1 MNRDPRARSEGKSRA
16 GKPGWLPFVLVLTIG
31 TLWGATFSIG
41 KIAVMHGIP
50 PTAYAFFQSAGAG
63 LALLLLALL
72 RGEIARPRPRL
83 LLYGLAAGTLGLT
96 LPNINFTTVIR
107 HLEAGTMS
115 VIITLAP
122 LATYVGALALG
133 LERRSLLRV
142 AGLLCG
148 LAGALVL
155 LVPGATVPGVDQS
168 HWVLLAVLTPLCYAA
183 QSLFAARYLPVGIGS
198 QRLARLMLFGAAL
211 TSGLAMVATDSVYLP
226 RGLGT
231 AEIAMLLQI
240 AVSSVAY
247 VILFE
252 VLRRAGPVY
261 FSQVGYVVTV
271 TGVLWGVAIFGERP
285 TPWLVLAAL
294 LVLGGLFLV
303 SRRPRGDET
312 A

>member
-1 MNRDPRARSEGKSRA
+1 MTGETGNRWSAEA
-16 GKPGWLPFVLVLTIG
+16 PGWLPLVLVIAVG

-41 KIAVMHGIP
+41 KIAVTHGIP
-50 PTAYAFFQSAGAG
+50 PAAYAFFQSSGAG

-83 LLYGLAAGTLGLT
+83 LLYGLVSGTLGLT
-96 LPNINFTTVIR
+96 LPNINFTVVIQ
-107 HLEAGTMS
+107 HLEAGTMA

-122 LATYVGALALG
+122 LATYVGALSLG
-133 LERRSLLRV
+133 MERRSRRRV

-148 LAGALVL
+148 FAGAAIL
-155 LVPGATVPGVDQS
+155 LAPGATVPGVDQS
-168 HWVLLAVLTPLCYAA
+168 GWILLAVLTPLFYAA
-183 QSLFAARYLPVGIGS
+183 QGLFAARYLPVTVGS
-198 QRLARLMLFGAAL
+198 QRLARLMLCGAAL
-211 TSGLAMVATDSVYLP
+211 TSGVAMVATDSVYVP

-247 VILFE
+247 VIVFE

-271 TGVLWGVAIFGERP
+271 TGVLWGMAIFGERP
-285 TPWLVLAAL
+285 TPWLILAGL
-294 LVLGGLFLV
+294 LVLGGLYLV
-303 SRRPRGDET
+303 SRRPPPD
-312 A
+312 